1 MIESS
6 ELYKAAISAD
16 ARRTL
21 LRAAIDIIDPDITMG
36 EATTSD
42 PAPFSKAAQLTNKK
56 MSAVSNYA
64 TLEHNRWL
72 LNGSFKLIPDDNN
85 IEGEVGYVSKSL
97 CGADRVFATKPWA
110 QINFD
115 NVSILQA
122 CSVVFPDA
130 ANEGIADEFTV
141 EVFSGSTAYFTQTVS
156 DNRETQVFFEGF
168 TVYNP
173 TAIRI
178 TISKWSKP
186 YRRARI
192 PEIVPGVYEE
202 WNNDII
208 AAFSVTQRGDV
219 SCMSIPY
226 GSCTLKMD
234 NLSRRF
240 EPRSKTGVFQSI
252 EERQGIDIQIGVKLD
267 EGEEYRRVGV
277 FYQHSGGWRTGDN
290 GITMTWQ
297 LVDIVG
303 LLANRTFV
311 APAKLPT
318 TLGGWIAALA
328 AQLGDNFVNRY
339 KVDPNY
345 ESMSCKVNSA
355 ADIAD
360 KNCGDILRWVCMA
373 TGTWPRAD
381 ASTGFLCAEP
391 LWSQGNK
398 LDLDNLNNYPV
409 MKANPDVGALVFE
422 LSDGTEFVVS
432 GTAAASS
439 NAPSIKNPFIHT
451 QAQALTAARNIL
463 STYGGNQIETTGRG
477 DPSSEIGDVD
487 TVWLNESV
495 ATTGRRIL
503 QTFDI
508 SGGVMQG
515 CKSTLL
521 QADGSFMFEEF
532 ELITKSGTW
541 TAPAGVNQLRLI
553 IGQGGQGGM
562 RGQDGYARISGM
574 GGIEFESI
582 SNHWGEMGNA
592 GHGGKIWY
600 GTININNGQS
610 FAITIGKGGAPSSEY
625 GKPGAEGGESTF
637 GDYTSANGSVY
648 PLGFTDIGNGNSY
661 GRTGVA
667 KPLAGSGDGG
677 RGGNP
682 GTPPVIVKREAASA
696 GGGDGAPPGDS
707 GSGNPTIPEG
717 GAGNAGSGSG
727 SSGSSNTKYEWYT
740 YREPGLGGQGSAGGS
755 GFVAIWWD
763 KPEVSA

>member
-6 ELYKAAISAD
+6 ELYKAAITAD

-21 LRAAIDIIDPDITMG
+21 LKAAIDIIDPDITMG
-36 EATTSD
+36 
-42 PAPFSKAAQLTNKK
+42 AASTNESAAFAKLDQMTNKK
-56 MSAVSNYA
+56 MQPVSKYV

-72 LNGSFKLIPDDNN
+72 LNGSMKLIPENGVID
-85 IEGEVGYVSKSL
+85 GEVGYVSENL
-97 CGADRVFATKPWA
+97 CGADCVFTESPWI
-110 QINFD
+110 QINFG

-122 CSVVFPDA
+122 CSVFFPDGE
-130 ANEGIADEFTV
+130 NEGIADEFKV
-141 EVFSGSTAYFTQTVS
+141 EVFQGSTAYFTETVTG
-156 DNRETQVFFEGF
+156 NRETQVAFEGF

-178 TISKWSKP
+178 TINKWSKP
-186 YRRARI
+186 YRRARV

-208 AAFSVTQRGDV
+208 AAFSVTQQGDI

-226 GSCTLKMD
+226 GTCTLKMD

-252 EERQGIDIQIGVKLD
+252 EERQGIDIQIGVKTDDGD
-267 EGEEYRRVGV
+267 EFRRVGV
-277 FYQHSGGWRTGDN
+277 FYQHSGGWKTGDN

-297 LVDIVG
+297 LVDIIG
-303 LLANRTFV
+303 LLANRVFV
-311 APAKLPT
+311 MSGTLPT

-328 AQLGDNFVNRY
+328 AQLGDNFKNRY

-345 ESMSCKVNSA
+345 
-355 ADIAD
+355 ADIACTLND
-360 KNCGDILRWVCMA
+360 ASAITGKTCGEVLRFVCMA

-381 ASTGFLCAEP
+381 ASTGYLCAEP

-398 LDLDNLNNYPV
+398 LDLDNLNGYPV
-409 MKANPDVGALVFE
+409 MKANPDVGVLLFK
-422 LSDGTEFVVS
+422 LSDGTEYAVS

-439 NAPSIKNPFIHT
+439 NAPSIDNPFIHT
-451 QAQALTAARNIL
+451 RAQAIVAARAIL
-463 STYGGNQIETTGRG
+463 STYGGNRIETTGRG

-487 TVWLNESV
+487 TVWLNESS
-495 ATTGRRIL
+495 ATTGRRIY
-503 QTFDI
+503 QSFDI
-508 SGGVMQG
+508 NNGVMAN

-521 QADGSFMFEEF
+521 QADGAFLYEEF
-532 ELITKSGTW
+532 AIITQSGTW
-541 TAPAGVNQLRLI
+541 TAPEGVTQLRLI

-574 GGIEFESI
+574 GGIEYESI
-582 SNHWGEMGNA
+582 SNHWGELGEA
-592 GHGGKIWY
+592 GHGGKIWH

-610 FAITIGKGGAPSSEY
+610 FAISIGKGGAASTEY
-625 GKPGAEGGESTF
+625 GKAGAEGGETIF
-637 GDYTSANGSVY
+637 GDYSSANGSVY
-648 PLGFTDIGNGNSY
+648 PVGFTDIGNGNSY
-661 GRTGVA
+661 GRTGVS
-667 KPLAGSGDGG
+667 KPLAGSSDGG

-682 GTPPVIVKREAASA
+682 GYPPIIVKRQAASA
-696 GGGDGAPPGDS
+696 GEGDG
-707 GSGNPTIPEG
+707 NT
-717 GAGNAGSGSG
+717 GNAGSSSGGSSSG

-740 YREPGLGGQGSAGGS
+740 YREPGLGGQGEAGAS